1 MFMGEYNHTIDA
13 KGRLI
18 IPAKFREP
26 LGEEFVLTRGLDGCL
41 YIYPMDEWNAFEEKL
56 RALPLTNKN
65 ARTFTRFFVAGATNC
80 ELDKQGRILVP
91 QTLREFAGLEKD
103 VVLTGNLN
111 RIEVWSKE
119 KWSENCDYDD
129 LSFISLRQNN
139 QYINIKID
147 ETIYVIDADR
157 GKYVDSFQD
166 ELSYIQ
172 DMYYK
177 DGKLYLAR
185 KVSKHQGKGNRC
197 ENLCI

>member
-1 MFMGEYNHTIDA
+1 MAYLSISA
-13 KGRLI
+13 GR
-18 IPAKFREP
+18 
-26 LGEEFVLTRGLDGCL
+26 
-41 YIYPMDEWNAFEEKL
+41 YEEKL

-129 LSFISLRQNN
+129 M
-139 QYINIKID
+139 
-147 ETIYVIDADR
+147 
-157 GKYVDSFQD
+157 DSIA
-166 ELSYIQ
+166 EGMQ
-172 DMYYK
+172 DM
-177 DGKLYLAR
+177 G
-185 KVSKHQGKGNRC
+185 
-197 ENLCI
+197 III